1 MWRIEEHRRIGRQ
14 MAAAPLEIRKRYE
27 KWQDVAMISGPPGL
41 RAIRGF
47 KDESL
52 SGEWRGYRSCRLNLQ
67 YRVIYRVVAAQQL
80 FQVIELTPHDYRR
93 RS

>member
-1 MWRIEEHRRIGRQ
+1 
-14 MAAAPLEIRKRYE
+14 
-27 KWQDVAMISGPPGL
+27 MISGPPGL

-47 KDESL
+47 SDESL

-67 YRVIYRVVAAQQL
+67 YRVIYRVIAAQQL
-80 FQVIELTPHDYRR
+80 FQVIELTPHNYRK